1 MDISFWTALH
11 PSIQLL
17 DTNRLLHGKYLY
29 RLAVRAPGCSLLRS
43 NGDLDQLAENRNAQ
57 TKNYN
62 YGGSWNAPSRSLVL
76 PKDVVMLKRIRN
88 CANQLIEGSRGG
100 IESFKMRLEE
110 PTVQFYTSNEHELKL
125 IAQSLSNSKDNTHL
139 ESIMMPRDDFSRSLL
154 LDGYVLRKKPIE
166 WTHRIM
172 MRDGRYSMDTKTQ
185 LKNYLINL
193 GDSIKVPKNL
203 WSHLDKG
210 GWIWGGYIYVKDPTL
225 ATVLGMID
233 TNLIAKIEEFKTM
246 PSDEINT
253 TIIQE
258 S

>member
-1 MDISFWTALH
+1 MDISFWTALN

-17 DTNRLLHGKYLY
+17 HTNRLLHGKYLY
-29 RLAVRAPGCSLLRS
+29 RLAVQAPGCSLLRS
-43 NGDLDQLAENRNAQ
+43 NGDIDQLAEAHNAQ

-62 YGGSWNAPSRSLVL
+62 YGGSWHAPSRLLVSK
-76 PKDVVMLKRIRN
+76 KDVVMLMRIRS
-88 CANQLIEGSRGG
+88 CANQLIEGSRAG
-100 IESFKMRLEE
+100 IEPFKMRLEE

-125 IAQSLSNSKDNTHL
+125 IAQALSDPNDNTCF
-139 ESIMMPRDDFSRSLL
+139 ESIMMPRDDFSRGLL

-185 LKNYLINL
+185 LKNYLVNL

-203 WSHLDKG
+203 WNYLDKG
-210 GWIWGGYIYVKDPTL
+210 GWIWGGYVYVKDPTL
-225 ATVLGMID
+225 ATLLGMID
-233 TNLIAKIEEFKTM
+233 PNLVAKIEEFKTM
-246 PSDEINT
+246 PPDEINT
-253 TIIQE
+253 IIIQE